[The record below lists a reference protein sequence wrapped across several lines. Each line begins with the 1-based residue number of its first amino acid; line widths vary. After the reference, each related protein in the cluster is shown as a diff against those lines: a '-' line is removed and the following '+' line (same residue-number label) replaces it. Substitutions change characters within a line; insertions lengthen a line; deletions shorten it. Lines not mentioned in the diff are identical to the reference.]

1 MRINATELA
10 ELVSRIA
17 RETKHHHRMVG
28 GDNRL
33 DSLIATD
40 VLAELP
46 DEPRRALTVLRR
58 RQQARA
64 AATARK
70 AVGS

>member
-1 MRINATELA
+1 MRINAIELA

-17 RETKHHHRMVG
+17 RETKHHHRMV

-64 AATARK
+64 AAVARK